1 MNFIGGNEGE
11 LCGLSYFS
19 FLSIIK
25 ISNKEAI
32 SRDLMLRGLDSLHKV
47 LGSNFIIV
55 KKKISN
61 KGTCSPSHY
70 PLSFPNYLS
79 SQQILK
85 YKKNMIKLNHLFFMW
100 NLFTL
105 LSG

>member
-32 SRDLMLRGLDSLHKV
+32 SRDLMLRGLDSLHEV

-55 KKKISN
+55 KKKKSQIREPAPLPIIPFHSPITFHPN
-61 KGTCSPSHY
+61 K
-70 PLSFPNYLS
+70 F
-79 SQQILK
+79 
-85 YKKNMIKLNHLFFMW
+85 
-100 NLFTL
+100 
-105 LSG
+105 